1 MPPKVKVSS
10 EDIVNAAVELVR
22 NQGADALNARSLAGV
37 LNCST
42 QPIFSNFNSMDEVKE
57 AVLERAIFICN
68 EYTAREVEAGL
79 YPMYKASG
87 MAYIRF
93 AKEEPELF
101 KLLYMRDRK
110 GELLT
115 KEASLFDR
123 MESIVQGNTGLESD
137 KARLFHLEMW
147 AFVHGIAVMFAS
159 GYLDLDWKL
168 VSQMLTDSYLGLKK
182 QYETE

>member
-10 EDIVNAAVELVR
+10 DDIVNAAVEFVR
-22 NQGADALNARSLAGV
+22 SEGVDTLNARRLAKA
-37 LNCST
+37 LDCST
-42 QPIFSNFNSMDEVKE
+42 QPIFSNFKSMDEVKE
-57 AVLERAIFICN
+57 AVLDRAISICN
-68 EYTAREVEAGL
+68 EYTAREIESGL
-79 YPMYKASG
+79 YPVYKASG
-87 MAYIRF
+87 MGYIRF
-93 AKEEPELF
+93 ANEEPELF

-110 GELLT
+110 SELIS

-123 MESIVQGNTGLESD
+123 MQLLVQGNTGLDSD
-137 KARLFHLEMW
+137 RARLFHLEMW